1 MTARRP
7 TRAVL
12 IAGYYGFGN
21 TGDEAILAAIL
32 NGLHARSPEVSVR
45 AVVVSGDPAETQ
57 RRHGVEAVAWRDVA
71 AIARAA
77 RGCDLVLVGGGGL
90 FQDHWGVEPGTLL
103 TPDHYGISFYAGP
116 AVLAALEG
124 KPLALV
130 GLGVGPLAS
139 PPARRMVRGVCEA
152 SAFLSVRDA
161 ASRDLLIASGVEAE
175 RIAVSADAA
184 FALAPGPTRRRAGD
198 LLREMG
204 VEPSAS
210 SPSTSPSPSPI
221 VAVALRPWTLGG
233 DPDRWESEVAG
244 ALDRL
249 IEKTGGRLLFVPLQ
263 RSSRADE
270 DDAGVAARVRGRL
283 GRTAAARSAALPAPL
298 SPSETLGLIASCDL
312 VLAMRLHAAVF
323 AAAGAVPPVGL
334 GYDPKVRSLFE
345 RLDLLPLLEPLE
357 SLSGWSLQ
365 ARMESALEA
374 GEGLRA
380 RIAETAA
387 TLARLAEDDVAR
399 AAALI
404 APGSRYEAPQ
414 VTDAQRELFE
424 QAVTANVSAS
434 AAAAVRAA
442 DLRRALEERERL
454 LAEARAAREALQ
466 GEHDRA
472 VRDRERLG
480 EELSRVRG
488 ELHDLQ
494 GSRLWKAANWYWR
507 ARRFAGRVLRPLY
520 GSSGSS
526 DWVGRN
532 PAPGAAAAAPA
543 PAIEN
548 RHDVVLLAGPA
559 GSPAGGLLA
568 LARTLAASGHRVYRV
583 AREFRRGGP
592 AHAIASRSEGLAEV
606 TLAVSGDAKEA
617 SDEALFATL
626 DALRRDESLG
636 ATLTLVEDPAWMPVA
651 ERLRERRAWP
661 LLREPRPPED
671 LASLFPKISVV
682 VVTYDNRELNRVC
695 LESLAA
701 RTEWPNWELIVVDNG
716 STDGTRELLEEHRRG
731 LAPRM
736 RVLEQG
742 KNVGFAAAC
751 NAGLAAGTGDYIV
764 LLNNDTV
771 TTRGALTALVR
782 HLAQDPSLGL
792 VGPVT
797 NAIANEAR
805 VEVGY
810 AGLADLPDWARGY
823 VRAHDGETFAMPM
836 LALFCAA
843 LPRRVYETVG
853 PLDERFGIGMF
864 EDDDYCR
871 RVAKKGFAIRCA
883 RDAFVHHWQMASFRR
898 MPQEEYLALFAAN
911 KKKYAEKWGRPP
923 VPRPSAP
930 GDSLAAQLAHVI
942 DRAAES
948 RGVVVFLPSIGWSIS
963 LVQRPHHLAR
973 VLARRGHLVV
983 FDSSNSDD
991 RVDGFRE
998 VEKNVFLF
1006 RGDPT
1011 TLHAIP
1017 NPLLWA
1023 FPYNAHLAEAF
1034 PSGARLI
1041 YDWIDDLEVFPY
1053 DPAMLA
1059 RNHARAMDRAALVLC
1074 VARTLHEQALRTRPD
1089 ALYVPNGVE
1098 YERFAAPAAPTKDDA
1113 LARFLAGG
1121 GPVAGYYGALARWFD
1136 APLLEAVAR
1145 ENPDWRFVLIGQ
1157 ELDQSLAR
1165 EPLLKRENVLWLGPR
1180 DYETL
1185 PGYLAS
1191 FDVATIPFRINP
1203 ITLATSPLKL
1213 FEYFAGGKPVVTTPM
1228 PECEAFPEV
1237 EVAADAAAF
1246 SAALARARAKGQDPL
1261 FRDRLRALGR
1271 ANSWDARADV
1281 VLAALHAGA
1290 EGGAPPPAAP
1300 AGGHGVCNICG
1311 ESTHFACDDPA
1322 LARESLTC
1330 AHCLATSRYRSV
1342 ARGLLEAF
1350 RRLAGVDARSL
1361 AELPVNG
1368 VGGGVGGGPG
1378 GAPRRI
1384 SIYDTQTPFSTGASA
1399 YPIPDWLARCS
1410 WIDLHL
1416 STLRPGRER
1425 GEKLGERTTNQDL
1438 ERLTFPDASFDIV
1451 ITSDVLEHVRLEDR
1465 AHREIRRVLRPGGIY
1480 LFTVP
1485 HFRNGRTLTRVE
1497 IVDPDDPSRDR
1508 HLMEPEYHGNANA
1521 EDGRA
1526 LAYRA
1531 YGIDLD
1537 ERLRELGFTVEY
1549 TKRDFPENGIRNT
1562 ELFFCRLEEAQERP
1576 AGG

>member
-1 MTARRP
+1 MTASRP
-7 TRAVL
+7 VVL

-32 NGLHARSPEVSVR
+32 NGLHAHSPSAR
-45 AVVVSGDPAETQ
+45 AVVVSGDPADTQ
-57 RRHGVEAVAWRDVA
+57 RRHGVEAIAWRDVA

-90 FQDHWGVEPGTLL
+90 FQDHWGVDPGSLL
-103 TPDHYGISFYAGP
+103 TPNHYGISFYAGP

-130 GLGVGPLAS
+130 GLGIGPLAS
-139 PPARRMVRGVCEA
+139 PEARRMVRGVCEA

-161 ASRDLLIASGVEAE
+161 ESRDLLISSGVEAE
-175 RIAVSADAA
+175 RITVSADPA
-184 FALAPGPTRRRAGD
+184 FALAPARRSAAD
-198 LLREMG
+198 LLREAG
-204 VEPSAS
+204 VEDDAS
-210 SPSTSPSPSPI
+210 SSSRSPI
-221 VAVALRPWTLGG
+221 VAVALRPWALGT
-233 DPDRWESEVAG
+233 DPERWEAEVGA

-249 IEKTGGRLLFVPLQ
+249 IEKTGGRLLFVPFQ

-270 DDAGVAARVRGRL
+270 DDAGVAARVRSRL
-283 GRTAAARSAALPAPL
+283 GRTAAARAVPLPAPL
-298 SPSETLGLIASCDL
+298 SPSETRGLLASCDL

-323 AAAGAVPPVGL
+323 AVAGTVPLVGL
-334 GYDPKVRSLFE
+334 GYDPKVRWLLERLGLLSLF
-345 RLDLLPLLEPLE
+345 EPLE
-357 SLSGWSLQ
+357 SVSGWSLQ

-374 GEGLRA
+374 GESLRA
-380 RIAETAA
+380 RLAENAA
-387 TLARLAEDDVAR
+387 ELARLAEEDVAR

-404 APGSRYEAPQ
+404 AAGSRYRAPA
-414 VTDAQRELFE
+414 VTEAQRQLFT
-424 QAVTANVSAS
+424 QAVTANVAAS
-434 AAAAVRAA
+434 AALVDQAAE
-442 DLRRALEERERL
+442 LRRALEDRERL
-454 LAEARAAREALQ
+454 LADARAGRASLQ

-472 VRDRERLG
+472 VGDRERLG
-480 EELSRVRG
+480 EELARVRG
-488 ELHDLQ
+488 ELHGLH
-494 GSRLWKAANWYWR
+494 GSRLWKAANWYWK
-507 ARRFAGRVLRPLY
+507 ARRFAARALRPLRA
-520 GSSGSS
+520 SAESS

-532 PAPGAAAAAPA
+532 PAPAAAAAAAA

-559 GSPAGGLLA
+559 GGD
-568 LARTLAASGHRVYRV
+568 RTGPPHADLSDLAARLAAGGHRVYRV
-583 AREFRRGGP
+583 AREFRRNGP
-592 AHAIASRSEGLAEV
+592 AYAIASRSGGLAEV
-606 TLAVSGDAKEA
+606 ILAASGDAKEA
-617 SDEALFATL
+617 NDDRLFDSL

-636 ATLTLVEDPAWMPVA
+636 ATLTLVEDLAWLPLA
-651 ERLRERRAWP
+651 ERLRDRRAWP
-661 LLREPRPPED
+661 LLSALEAGRRAKVEE
-671 LASLFPKISVV
+671 LAGLFPRLSVV

-701 RTEWPNWELIVVDNG
+701 RTDWPNWELIVVDNG
-716 STDGTRELLEEHRRG
+716 STDGTRELLEEHQRL

-736 RVLEQG
+736 RVLDQG
-742 KNVGFAAAC
+742 KNLGFAAAC
-751 NAGLAAGTGDYIV
+751 NAGLAAATGDYLL

-782 HLAQDPSLGL
+782 HLAEDPSLGL

-810 AGLADLPDWARGY
+810 AGLADLPEWARGY
-823 VRAHDGETFAMPM
+823 VRAHDGETFALPM

-843 LPRRVYETVG
+843 LPRRVYEAVG

-871 RVAKKGFAIRCA
+871 RIAEKGLAIRCA
-883 RDAFVHHWQMASFRR
+883 RDAFVHHWQMASFRK
-898 MPQEEYLALFAAN
+898 MPQEEYLALFAEN
-911 KKKYAEKWGRPP
+911 KRKYAEKWGRPP
-923 VPRPSAP
+923 APRPSAP
-930 GDSLAAQLAHVI
+930 GDSLGAQLAHVI
-942 DRAAES
+942 DRAAAS
-948 RGVVVFLPSIGWSIS
+948 RGAVVFLPSIGWNIS

-1006 RGDPT
+1006 RGDPK

-1023 FPYNAHLAEAF
+1023 FPYNAHLADAF

-1059 RNHARAMDRAALVLC
+1059 RNHARALDRATLVLC
-1074 VARTLHEQALRTRPD
+1074 VARKLHEQALRRRPD

-1098 YERFAAPAAPTKDDA
+1098 YERFAAPAAPPKDEA
-1113 LARFLAGG
+1113 LTRFLSGG
-1121 GPVAGYYGALARWFD
+1121 RTATGVTGIAGYYGALARWFD

-1185 PGYLAS
+1185 PSYLAS

-1213 FEYFAGGKPVVTTPM
+1213 FEYFAGGRPVVTTPM
-1228 PECEAFPEV
+1228 PECAAFPEV
-1237 EVAADAAAF
+1237 EIASDAAEF
-1246 SAALARARAKGQDPL
+1246 SAALARARAKGKDPG
-1261 FRDRLRALGR
+1261 FRERLRALGR

-1281 VLAALHAGA
+1281 VLAALHDGTG
-1290 EGGAPPPAAP
+1290 GGAPDLVVPAP
-1300 AGGHGVCNICG
+1300 VGGHGVCNICG
-1311 ESTHFACDDPA
+1311 ESTHFSCDDPA

-1330 AHCLATSRYRSV
+1330 AHCLATSRYRSI

-1361 AELPVNG
+1361 ADLPVQGLEGDTPG
-1368 VGGGVGGGPG
+1368 V
-1378 GAPRRI
+1378 APRRV
-1384 SIYDTQTPFSTGASA
+1384 SVYDTQTPFSTGASA
-1399 YPIPDWLARCS
+1399 YPIPDLLARCS

-1416 STLRPGRER
+1416 STLRPGREP
-1425 GEKLGERTTNQDL
+1425 GETLGERTTNQDL

-1465 AHREIRRVLRPGGIY
+1465 AHREIRRVLRPGGVY

-1485 HFRNGRTLTRVE
+1485 HFRNCETVTRVE

-1508 HLMEPEYHGNANA
+1508 HLMEPEYHGN
-1521 EDGRA
+1521 
-1526 LAYRA
+1526 
-1531 YGIDLD
+1531 
-1537 ERLRELGFTVEY
+1537 
-1549 TKRDFPENGIRNT
+1549 
-1562 ELFFCRLEEAQERP
+1562 
-1576 AGG
+1576 

>member
-1 MTARRP
+1 M
-7 TRAVL
+7 VL

-32 NGLHARSPEVSVR
+32 NGLHAHSPSAR
-45 AVVVSGDPAETQ
+45 AVVISGDPADTQ
-57 RRHGVEAVAWRDVA
+57 RRHGVEAIPWRDVV
-71 AIARAA
+71 AISRAV
-77 RGCDLVLVGGGGL
+77 RDGDLVLVGGGGL
-90 FQDHWGVEPGTLL
+90 FQDHWGVDPGSLL

-130 GLGVGPLAS
+130 GLGIGPLAS
-139 PPARRMVRGVCEA
+139 PEARRMVRGVCEA
-152 SAFLSVRDA
+152 SSLLSVRDA
-161 ASRDLLIASGVEAE
+161 ASRDLLVASGLEAK
-175 RIAVSADAA
+175 RITVSADPA
-184 FALAPGPTRRRAGD
+184 FALAPARRSAAD
-198 LLREMG
+198 LLREAG
-204 VEPSAS
+204 VEAGG
-210 SPSTSPSPSPI
+210 SPPSPI
-221 VAVALRPWTLGG
+221 VAVALRPWTLGA
-233 DPDRWESEVAG
+233 DPDRWEAEVAG

-249 IEKTGGRLLFVPLQ
+249 IEKTGGSLLFVPFQ
-263 RSSRADE
+263 KSPRADE

-283 GRTAAARSAALPAPL
+283 GPTAAARAVEIPDPL
-298 SPSETLGLIASCDL
+298 SPSETRGLLASCDL

-323 AAAGAVPPVGL
+323 AVAGAVPLVGI

-345 RLDLLPLLEPLE
+345 RLNLLSLFEPLE
-357 SLSGWSLQ
+357 ALSGWSLQ
-365 ARMESALEA
+365 ARMESALDA

-380 RIAETAA
+380 RLSEEAAE
-387 TLARLAEDDVAR
+387 LARVAS
-399 AAALI
+399 ADLTATASILEKPFEPP
-404 APGSRYEAPQ
+404 A
-414 VTDAQRELFE
+414 VTAAQRELFARTV
-424 QAVTANVSAS
+424 QANTDYAS
-434 AAAAVRAA
+434 RLAQQNE
-442 DLRRALEERERL
+442 DLRRALAHEGNRL
-454 LAEARAAREALQ
+454 EEARAARAAL
-466 GEHDRA
+466 ETY
-472 VRDRERLG
+472 RERIRDEQARLS
-480 EELSRVRG
+480 EELARRSHELHEIHRSRFWTAANFYWRVRRFG
-488 ELHDLQ
+488 ARLVRPLR
-494 GSRLWKAANWYWR
+494 GS
-507 ARRFAGRVLRPLY
+507 AGR
-520 GSSGSS
+520 S

-532 PAPGAAAAAPA
+532 PAPAAAAAAPA
-543 PAIEN
+543 PAVEN
-548 RHDVVLLAGPA
+548 RHDVVVLARA
-559 GSPAGGLLA
+559 GAGGDLTA
-568 LARTLAASGHRVYRV
+568 LASRLAESGHRVYRV
-583 AREFRRGGP
+583 AREFRRNGP
-592 AHAIASRSEGLAEV
+592 AYAIASRSGGVAEV
-606 TLAVSGDAKEA
+606 TLAASGEAKEA
-617 SDEALFATL
+617 NDEALFETL
-626 DALRRDESLG
+626 DTLRREESLG
-636 ATLTLVEDPAWMPVA
+636 ATLTLVEDPAWLPAA

-661 LLREPRPPED
+661 LLSEPRPPEE
-671 LASLFPKISVV
+671 LPALFPKLSVV

-716 STDGTRELLEEHRRG
+716 STDGTRELLEEHRRL

-742 KNVGFAAAC
+742 ENRGFAAAC
-751 NAGLAAGTGDYIV
+751 NAGLAAATGDYLV

-782 HLAQDPSLGL
+782 HLAEDPSLGL

-810 AGLADLPDWARGY
+810 AGLADLPGWARGY
-823 VRAHDGETFAMPM
+823 VRAHDGETFALPM

-843 LPRRVYETVG
+843 LPRRVYEAVG

-871 RVAKKGFAIRCA
+871 RVAEKGLAIRCA
-883 RDAFVHHWQMASFRR
+883 RDAFVHHWQMASFRK
-898 MPQEEYLALFAAN
+898 MPQQEYLALFAEN

-923 VPRPSAP
+923 APRPSAP
-930 GDSLAAQLAHVI
+930 GDSLGAQLAHVI
-942 DRAAES
+942 DRAAAS
-948 RGVVVFLPSIGWSIS
+948 RGAVVFLPSIGWNIS

-1006 RGDPT
+1006 RGDPK

-1023 FPYNAHLAEAF
+1023 FPYNAHLADSF
-1034 PSGARLI
+1034 PPGARLI

-1053 DPAMLA
+1053 DPTMLA
-1059 RNHARAMDRAALVLC
+1059 RNHARALKGATLVLC
-1074 VARTLHEQALRTRPD
+1074 VARRLHEQTRQRRPD

-1098 YERFAAPAAPTKDDA
+1098 YERFAAPAVPPKDES
-1113 LARFLAGG
+1113 LSRFLAGG

-1136 APLLEAVAR
+1136 APLLDAVAR

-1157 ELDQSLAR
+1157 ELDRSLSR

-1237 EVAADAAAF
+1237 EIAADAAAF
-1246 SAALARARAKGQDPL
+1246 SAALARARAKGKDPG

-1281 VLAALHAGA
+1281 VLAALRGG
-1290 EGGAPPPAAP
+1290 EGGGALPGPP
-1300 AGGHGVCNICG
+1300 GGGQGVCNICG
-1311 ESTHFACDDPA
+1311 ESTHFSCEDPA
-1322 LARESLTC
+1322 LARESLIC
-1330 AHCLATSRYRSV
+1330 AHCLATSRYRSI

-1361 AELPVNG
+1361 AELSTD
-1368 VGGGVGGGPG
+1368 
-1378 GAPRRI
+1378 GAGARRRL
-1384 SIYDTQTPFSTGASA
+1384 SVYDTQTPFSTGASA

-1416 STLRPGRER
+1416 STLRPGLAA
-1425 GEKLGERTTNQDL
+1425 GQPLGERTTNQNL
-1438 ERLTFPDASFDIV
+1438 EHLTFPDSSFDV
-1451 ITSDVLEHVRLEDR
+1451 VVTSDVMEHVRLDDR
-1465 AHREIRRVLRPGGIY
+1465 AHREIRRVLRPGGVY

-1485 HFRNGRTLTRVE
+1485 HFRNGQTMTRVE

-1508 HLMEPEYHGNANA
+1508 HLMEPEYHGNANSV
-1521 EDGRA
+1521 DGRS

-1537 ERLRELGFTVEY
+1537 ERLRELGFSVEY
-1549 TKRDFPENGIRNT
+1549 TKQDFPENGIRNT
-1562 ELFFCRLEEAQERP
+1562 ELFFCRLRETEAGVR
-1576 AGG
+1576 G